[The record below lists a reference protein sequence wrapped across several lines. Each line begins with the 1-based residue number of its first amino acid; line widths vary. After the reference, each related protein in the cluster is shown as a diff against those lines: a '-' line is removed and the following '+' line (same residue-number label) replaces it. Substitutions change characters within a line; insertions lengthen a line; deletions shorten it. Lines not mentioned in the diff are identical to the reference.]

1 MPELELL
8 DLNNQ
13 NVGKVEVS
21 ADVFD
26 ADVKEHLV
34 QKYVVY
40 QLAKKR
46 LGSAAVKQN
55 KRELNG
61 SGKKPWRQ
69 KGTGRARSGNTRS
82 PIWRGGLTVFGPSP
96 KDYSFKLTKKCK
108 KIALKSV
115 LTERCRNG
123 QMIVVDQI
131 SLENPKTKDA
141 VALMKNM
148 ELPSKTLF
156 LIDAEN
162 ENLGFA
168 VRNIPGAD
176 VLKVDGLN
184 VYDLLTHEKIVVTK
198 DALAKVESRLN

>member
-1 MPELELL
+1 MPELELV
-8 DLNNQ
+8 DVNNQ
-13 NVGKVEVS
+13 NVGKVEIS

-26 ADVKEHLV
+26 AEVKEHLV
-34 QKYVVY
+34 QKYVIY

-46 LGSAAVKQN
+46 QGSAATKQN
-55 KRELNG
+55 KRELSG

-96 KDYSFKLTKKCK
+96 RDYGFKLTKKCK

-115 LTERCRNG
+115 LTERCRGG
-123 QMIVVDQI
+123 QLMVVDQI
-131 SLENPKTKDA
+131 SLENPKTKEA
-141 VALMKNM
+141 VALMKKM

-156 LIDAEN
+156 VIDADN

-168 VRNIPGAD
+168 VRNLPGAD

-184 VYDLLTHEKIVVTK
+184 VFDLLIHEKIVLTK

>member
-1 MPELELL
+1 MPELELM

-13 NVGKVEVS
+13 SVGKVEIS

-40 QLAKKR
+40 QMAKRR
-46 LGSAAVKQN
+46 LGTAAVKQN
-55 KRELNG
+55 KRELSG

-96 KDYSFKLTKKCK
+96 RDYSFKLTKKCK
-108 KIALKSV
+108 QIALRSV
-115 LTERCRNG
+115 LTERCRGG
-123 QMIVVDQI
+123 QLVIVDQV
-131 SLENPKTKDA
+131 SLENPKTKEA
-141 VALMKNM
+141 IALMKKM
-148 ELPSKTLF
+148 ELPPKTLF
-156 LIDAEN
+156 LVDAEN
-162 ENLGFA
+162 ANLGFA
-168 VRNIPGAD
+168 VRNIPGVD
-176 VLKVDGLN
+176 VLRVDGLN
-184 VYDLLTHEKIVVTK
+184 VYDLLTHEKIVLTK

>member
-1 MPELELL
+1 MPELEML
-8 DLNNQ
+8 DLNNK
-13 NVGKVEVS
+13 NIGKVEIS

-34 QKYVVY
+34 QRYVVY

-55 KRELNG
+55 KRELHG

-115 LTERCRNG
+115 LTERFRNG
-123 QMIVVDQI
+123 QMVVVDQI

-141 VALMKNM
+141 IALMEKM

-156 LIDAEN
+156 LIDTDS

-168 VRNIPGAD
+168 VRNIPGVD
-176 VLKVDGLN
+176 VLRVDGLN
-184 VYDLLTHEKIVVTK
+184 VYDLLTHEKIVLTK

>member
-21 ADVFD
+21 SDVFE
-26 ADVKEHLV
+26 ADIKEHLV

-40 QLAKKR
+40 QLAKR
-46 LGSAAVKQN
+46 RQGSAATKQN
-55 KRELNG
+55 KGELNG

-82 PIWRGGLTVFGPSP
+82 PIWRGGLTIFGPSP
-96 KDYSFKLTKKCK
+96 RDYSFSLTKKSK
-108 KIALKSV
+108 KIALRSV
-115 LTERCRNG
+115 LTERFQSGRLLV
-123 QMIVVDQI
+123 MDQI
-131 SLENPKTKDA
+131 SLESSKTKEA
-141 VALMKNM
+141 VALMKKM
-148 ELPSKTLF
+148 DLPSKTLF
-156 LIDAEN
+156 LIDSDN

-168 VRNIPGAD
+168 VRNLPGAD

-184 VYDLLTHEKIVVTK
+184 VFDLLTHEKIVLTK

>member
-1 MPELELL
+1 MRELELM

-21 ADVFD
+21 SDVFD

-46 LGSAAVKQN
+46 SGSAATKQN
-55 KRELNG
+55 KRELAG

-69 KGTGRARSGNTRS
+69 KGTGRARAGNTRS

-96 KDYSFKLTKKCK
+96 RDYSFNLTKKSK

-123 QMIVVDQI
+123 QLMVMDQI
-131 SLENPKTKDA
+131 SLENPKTKEA
-141 VALMKNM
+141 VAFMKKM
-148 ELPSKTLF
+148 ELPPKTLF
-156 LIDAEN
+156 LVDSDDG
-162 ENLGFA
+162 NLGFA
-168 VRNIPGAD
+168 VRNLPGAD
-176 VLKVDGLN
+176 VLRVDGLN
-184 VYDLLTHEKIVVTK
+184 VFDLLTHEKIVLTK

>member
-1 MPELELL
+1 MAELELL
-8 DLNNQ
+8 DLNNK
-13 NVGKVEVS
+13 NIGKVEVS

-26 ADVKEHLV
+26 AEVKEHLV
-34 QKYVVY
+34 QRYVVY

-55 KRELNG
+55 KRELSG

-123 QMIVVDQI
+123 QMVVVDQI

-141 VALMKNM
+141 IALMKSM

-156 LIDAEN
+156 LIDADN

-176 VLKVDGLN
+176 ILKVDGLN
-184 VYDLLTHEKIVVTK
+184 VYDLLTHEKIVITK

>member
-1 MPELELL
+1 MAELELL
-8 DLNNQ
+8 DLNNK
-13 NVGKVEVS
+13 NIGKVEVS

-26 ADVKEHLV
+26 AEVKEHLV
-34 QKYVVY
+34 QRYVVY
-40 QLAKKR
+40 QLAKRR

-55 KRELNG
+55 KRELSG

-69 KGTGRARSGNTRS
+69 KGTGRARAGNTRS

-96 KDYSFKLTKKCK
+96 KDYSFKLSKKCK

-115 LTERCRNG
+115 LTERCRND

-141 VALMKNM
+141 VALIKNM
-148 ELPSKTLF
+148 ELPAKTLF
-156 LIDAEN
+156 LIDGDN
-162 ENLGFA
+162 ENLGLA
-168 VRNIPGAD
+168 VRNIPGVD
-176 VLKVDGLN
+176 VLRVDGLN
-184 VYDLLTHEKIVVTK
+184 VYDLLTHEKIVITK

>member
-1 MPELELL
+1 MPELELM

-13 NVGKVEVS
+13 NVGKVELS

-26 ADVKEHLV
+26 INIKEHLV

-40 QLAKKR
+40 QLAKR
-46 LGSAAVKQN
+46 RQGSAATKQN
-55 KRELNG
+55 KGELSG

-82 PIWRGGLTVFGPSP
+82 PIWRGGLTIFGPSP
-96 KDYSFKLTKKCK
+96 RGYGFKLTKKSK

-115 LTERCRNG
+115 LTEKCRNG
-123 QMIVVDQI
+123 QLMVMDQI
-131 SLENPKTKDA
+131 SLENPKTRDA
-141 VALMKNM
+141 AALMKKM
-148 ELPSKTLF
+148 GLPARTLF
-156 LIDAEN
+156 LIDSDN

-168 VRNIPGAD
+168 VRNLPGAD

-184 VYDLLTHEKIVVTK
+184 VFDLLTHEKIVLTK

>member
-8 DLNNQ
+8 DSNNK
-13 NVGKVEVS
+13 NVGKVKVS
-21 ADVFD
+21 DDVFD

-40 QLAKKR
+40 QLAKRR

-55 KRELNG
+55 KRELSG

-108 KIALKSV
+108 KIALRSV

-123 QMIVVDQI
+123 QVVIVDQI
-131 SLENPKTKDA
+131 TLENPKTKGA
-141 VALMKNM
+141 VALMKGM

-156 LIDAEN
+156 LIDADN

-184 VYDLLTHEKIVVTK
+184 VYDLLTHEKVVLTK

>member
-1 MPELELL
+1 MAELELL
-8 DLNNQ
+8 DINNQ
-13 NVGKVEVS
+13 NIGKVEVS
-21 ADVFD
+21 AEVFD

-34 QKYVVY
+34 QRYVVY

-55 KRELNG
+55 KRELSG

-115 LTERCRNG
+115 LTERCRGG
-123 QMIVVDQI
+123 QMVVVDQI

-141 VALMKNM
+141 IALMKSM

-156 LIDAEN
+156 LIDADN
-162 ENLGFA
+162 ENLSFA

-184 VYDLLTHEKIVVTK
+184 VYDLLTHEKIVITK

>member
-8 DLNNQ
+8 DSNNK

-21 ADVFD
+21 DDVFD

-40 QLAKKR
+40 QLAKRR
-46 LGSAAVKQN
+46 LGTAAVKQN
-55 KRELNG
+55 KRELSG

-108 KIALKSV
+108 KIALRSV

-123 QMIVVDQI
+123 QVIVVDQI

-141 VALMKNM
+141 VALMKGM

-156 LIDAEN
+156 LIDADN

-184 VYDLLTHEKIVVTK
+184 VYDLLTHEKIVLTK